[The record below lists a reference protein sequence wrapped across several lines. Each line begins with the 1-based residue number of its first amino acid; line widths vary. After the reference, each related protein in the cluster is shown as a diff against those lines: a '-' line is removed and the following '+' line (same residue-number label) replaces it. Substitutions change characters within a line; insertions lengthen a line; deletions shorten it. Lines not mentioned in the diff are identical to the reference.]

1 MKPLKSFKVGRDGV
15 ILDVFDEPEMV
26 YMISCGKV
34 LGSDDYWTEGMSN
47 WAKVSSR
54 EIWTVSSTAS
64 SPSPSLPPP
73 VSSVSPGMGSNSSSS
88 EWEVRREELVEIEM
102 NRRRQLRENSTV
114 SPRVKPPSVSF
125 FSIWWKTA
133 LVIYVGGACLGYLSG
148 EGYGLG
154 QMLAKGLLTAPFW
167 ALPLGGIIYAFARN
181 SEASAEGGTD
191 HAKVIREFDRSKV
204 LKK

>member
-1 MKPLKSFKVGRDGV
+1 MKIYKSFKVGREGV
-15 ILDVFDEPEMV
+15 ILGVYEEPDMV
-26 YMISCGKV
+26 YLVSCGKV
-34 LGSDDYWTEGMSN
+34 LGTDDYWTEGMST

-54 EIWTVSSTAS
+54 EIWTVSPAAS
-64 SPSPSLPPP
+64 SSSPALSPH
-73 VSSVSPGMGSNSSSS
+73 VSSASPGMSSNSSPTD
-88 EWEVRREELVEIEM
+88 WEVRREELVEMEM
-102 NRRRQLRENSTV
+102 NRRRQLRENSSV
-114 SPRVKPPSVSF
+114 SPRVNPPSVSF

-154 QMLAKGLLTAPFW
+154 QMLAKGLLTAPLW
-167 ALPLGGIIYAFARN
+167 ALPLGGIIYAFSRN
-181 SEASAEGGTD
+181 SEASAERETD

>member
-1 MKPLKSFKVGRDGV
+1 MSAYRSFKVGRDGA
-15 ILDVFDEPEMV
+15 ILGVFDEPEMV
-26 YMISCGKV
+26 YMVSCGKV
-34 LGSDDYWTEGMSN
+34 LGTDDYWTEGMSN

-88 EWEVRREELVEIEM
+88 EWEVRREELVELEM

-167 ALPLGGIIYAFARN
+167 ALPLGGIIYAFSRN
-181 SEASAEGGTD
+181 SEASVEGGAD

>member
-1 MKPLKSFKVGRDGV
+1 MRPHKSFKVGREGV
-15 ILDVFDEPEMV
+15 ILGVYEEPDMV
-26 YMISCGKV
+26 YMVSCGKV
-34 LGSDDYWTEGMSN
+34 LGTDDYWTEGMST

-54 EIWTVSSTAS
+54 EIWTVSSEAS
-64 SPSPSLPPP
+64 SSSPALSPPI
-73 VSSVSPGMGSNSSSS
+73 SSASPGMSSNSSPTDL
-88 EWEVRREELVEIEM
+88 EVRREELVELEM
-102 NRRRQLRENSTV
+102 NRRRQIRENSTV
-114 SPRVKPPSVSF
+114 SSRVKSPSVSF

-167 ALPLGGIIYAFARN
+167 ALPLGGIIYAFSRN
-181 SEASAEGGTD
+181 SEASAEMVTD

>member
-1 MKPLKSFKVGRDGV
+1 MNPHKSYKVGRDGV
-15 ILDVFDEPEMV
+15 IQGIFDEPDLV

-34 LGSDDYWTEGMSN
+34 LGSDDYWTEGMST

-54 EIWTVSSTAS
+54 ETWTVASVTSSS
-64 SPSPSLPPP
+64 
-73 VSSVSPGMGSNSSSS
+73 SPGMPPPLSSVLPSMVSN
-88 EWEVRREELVEIEM
+88 
-102 NRRRQLRENSTV
+102 RQLRENTG
-114 SPRVKPPSVSF
+114 VKVKHVSF
-125 FSIWWKTA
+125 FAIWWKTA

-167 ALPLGGIIYAFARN
+167 ALPLGGIIYAFSRN
-181 SEASAEGGTD
+181 SEASAEMGTD